1 MQQKANKKMAT
12 ARSTFCVLPLTWALI
27 YTGSAS
33 AALEKASL
41 TLSPEQCV
49 ALTRGQACYFDATL
63 EWRTPSKGDYCLY
76 SSEQEAPLFCWQ
88 QQDRGRFK
96 RELAVEKNAVFSLRV
111 KGSNEIKATRLLKVT
126 WVHQKRGQPRMW
138 WRIF

>member
-1 MQQKANKKMAT
+1 MQQKANMKMAT
-12 ARSTFCVLPLTWALI
+12 ARSILQVLPLTWALFN
-27 YTGSAS
+27 TGSAS
-33 AALEKASL
+33 AATEKASL

-76 SSEQEAPLFCWQ
+76 SSEQDAPLFCWQ

-96 RELAVEKNAVFSLRV
+96 RELAVEKNAVLI
-111 KGSNEIKATRLLKVT
+111 E
-126 WVHQKRGQPRMW
+126 ME
-138 WRIF
+138 